1 VADLKFEIFHRT
13 IPQVK
18 EVTPVA
24 DDRPPHAGP
33 LPMAVASGSEE
44 ATVRACLENTGL
56 LSLFDTI
63 ITPINV
69 ARGKP
74 APDMFLLA
82 AERLGIAP
90 ADCLVFEDG
99 LSGMEAARAAGM
111 QAVFIPRT
119 SALVSAW
126 PLGPT
131 LSLAGILALF
141 FPVID
146 TPDILDQFM
155 ADAVPG
161 VAMDMLWAQ
170 GFRHFGSYFFR
181 YSLQWDAE
189 SASHQTIQ
197 PLRLHDTGLQTVQEP
212 APCASRAIKMCSGRS
227 DPPK

>member
-1 VADLKFEIFHRT
+1 MLKLPDHPFRAFIFDCDGTLVDTMPLHYIAWVEALRQHEAPFDFTEDIFYAHAGMREQDVVKILNAQHGTSVDPDGVAELKFEIFHRT

-18 EVTPVA
+18 EVKPVA
-24 DDRPPHAGP
+24 DVARGTHGR

-56 LSLFDTI
+56 LSLFNTI

-82 AERLGIAP
+82 AERMGIAP

-119 SALVSAW
+119 
-126 PLGPT
+126 
-131 LSLAGILALF
+131 
-141 FPVID
+141 
-146 TPDILDQFM
+146 
-155 ADAVPG
+155 
-161 VAMDMLWAQ
+161 
-170 GFRHFGSYFFR
+170 
-181 YSLQWDAE
+181 
-189 SASHQTIQ
+189 
-197 PLRLHDTGLQTVQEP
+197 LR
-212 APCASRAIKMCSGRS
+212 
-227 DPPK
+227 

>member
-1 VADLKFEIFHRT
+1 MLQLPDHPFRAFIFDCDGTLVDTMPLHYIAWVEALRQHEAPFEFTEDVFYAHAGVREQDVVKILNEQHGTSVDPDGVADLKFEIFHRT

-24 DDRPPHAGP
+24 EIARRTQGV

-119 SALVSAW
+119 
-126 PLGPT
+126 
-131 LSLAGILALF
+131 
-141 FPVID
+141 
-146 TPDILDQFM
+146 
-155 ADAVPG
+155 
-161 VAMDMLWAQ
+161 
-170 GFRHFGSYFFR
+170 
-181 YSLQWDAE
+181 
-189 SASHQTIQ
+189 
-197 PLRLHDTGLQTVQEP
+197 LR
-212 APCASRAIKMCSGRS
+212 
-227 DPPK
+227 